1 MIYIFSNKNRC
12 KSFFAL
18 IYSVTY
24 TFLVFPFTQKTKN
37 LLFFSFSVKISIFVS
52 VLKVKQSNALKLAP
66 LPNRYQLPG
75 LSLFTLY
82 QSAD

>member
-18 IYSVTY
+18 ILLLTLFS
-24 TFLVFPFTQKTKN
+24 FTQKTKN

-75 LSLFTLY
+75 LSFFTLY